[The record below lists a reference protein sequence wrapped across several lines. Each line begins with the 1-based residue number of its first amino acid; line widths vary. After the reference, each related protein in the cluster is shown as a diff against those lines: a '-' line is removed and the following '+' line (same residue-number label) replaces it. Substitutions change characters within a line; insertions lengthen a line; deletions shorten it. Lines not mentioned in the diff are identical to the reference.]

1 MRRRNAAG
9 HLRDLE
15 LVTIT
20 SETKHFS
27 VLPLGK
33 RPHFVPGGG
42 Q

>member
-1 MRRRNAAG
+1 MRGSNAAG
-9 HLRDLE
+9 HLRELE

-20 SETKHFS
+20 GEMKHLS

-33 RPHFVPGGG
+33 RPHLVPGGG